1 MPLEERDAAYLWD
14 MLSAARKVVAS
25 LEGLRLSDYAAN
37 EDLRLTVERRIEII
51 GEAARRVSLSF
62 RGEHPEIPWKP
73 MMAQR
78 NVLAHEY
85 DEIDNERIW
94 HVAVER
100 LPQLIKQLQPLLP
113 NPPPEPHR

>member
-1 MPLEERDAAYLWD
+1 
-14 MLSAARKVVAS
+14 ML
-25 LEGLRLSDYAAN
+25 
-37 EDLRLTVERRIEII
+37 
-51 GEAARRVSLSF
+51 
-62 RGEHPEIPWKP
+62 
-73 MMAQR
+73 AQR